1 MSGPI
6 VRTAPSPAFSK
17 NWDTVFGAKKVVTK
31 AAAKP
36 TTKPVK
42 KKSAKSKK

>member
-6 VRTAPSPAFSK
+6 VRTAPTPKFSENWEKAFGTK
-17 NWDTVFGAKKVVTK
+17 KTAKSAKTS
-31 AAAKP
+31 AKP
-36 TTKPVK
+36 VKK